1 MGARGGRS
9 KVLHAGVDL
18 TRYNSADRHR
28 IRSELGFAE
37 DDLVLFFMGWMY
49 PFSGLLEVA
58 QAILGGGLSTKN
70 LKLLVVGK
78 GPVWD
83 GLQTLRKD
91 GERGIRCVTSECP
104 PWRRFR
110 AI

>member
-28 IRSELGFAE
+28 IRSELDFAE

-58 QAILGGGLSTKN
+58 QGIVGGGLSTRN
-70 LKLLVVGK
+70 VKLLVVGK

-83 GLQTLRKD
+83 ALQTLRNDKE
-91 GERGIRCVTSECP
+91 GGNRIVTREWLP
-104 PWRRFR
+104 YAQIP
-110 AI
+110 A